1 MTAHVPSLPARVLK
15 LPSIRRLPTILFAL
29 ASLLLGGW
37 LHAAETVARPFT
49 GVTYIARNETS
60 PRPVKMHVII
70 IDLRAPGIRFVL
82 TPHGGPEHT
91 TKQTTL
97 QFLTEQ
103 KAQIAINAHFF
114 EPWPPPKP
122 DPGTARLI
130 GVAAS
135 NGDVYAPFDANPP
148 KQYAIRPN
156 APALNVDADNH
167 ASIVHRKQAD
177 PGGYAIAEPI
187 KLHNTVAGNE
197 QILTDGTVT
206 AGRGKWDNT
215 PNPLTVIGLAPG
227 EKLILLTVDGR
238 QSGVSE
244 GLTTTEAASLLHID
258 YAVTDAINLDGGGS
272 TTLCMAD
279 PDPRVVNVPVGEH
292 DKPGTLRLVGSSLA
306 IFARPLETN
315 GQTRPPGA
323 RAK

>member
-1 MTAHVPSLPARVLK
+1 MRK
-15 LPSIRRLPTILFAL
+15 LPSVLAALVSLF
-29 ASLLLGGW
+29 LGGW
-37 LHAAETVARPFT
+37 VHAAETITHPFT
-49 GVTYIARNETS
+49 GVMHIARNEAS
-60 PRPVKMHVII
+60 PRPVKMHIVI
-70 IDLRAPGIRFVL
+70 IDLKAPGVRFHL
-82 TPHGGPEHT
+82 TPHIGPEHT

-103 KAQIAINAHFF
+103 KAQVAINAHFF

-130 GVAAS
+130 GLAAS

-156 APALNVDADNH
+156 APALNIDADNH
-167 ASIVHRKQAD
+167 ATLVHRKQAD
-177 PGGYAIAEPI
+177 PGGYGIAEPV
-187 KLHNTVAGNE
+187 KLHNAVAGNE

-206 AGRGKWDNT
+206 AGTGKWENT

-227 EKLILLTVDGR
+227 DKLVLFTVDGR

-244 GLTTTEAASLLHID
+244 GLTTAEAAALLHKD
-258 YAVTDAINLDGGGS
+258 YQVTDAINLDGGGS

-279 PDPRVVNVPVGEH
+279 PEPRVVNVPVGDH

-306 IFARPLETN
+306 IFAKPPEAN
-315 GQTRPPGA
+315 GHTRQPGNIP
-323 RAK
+323 